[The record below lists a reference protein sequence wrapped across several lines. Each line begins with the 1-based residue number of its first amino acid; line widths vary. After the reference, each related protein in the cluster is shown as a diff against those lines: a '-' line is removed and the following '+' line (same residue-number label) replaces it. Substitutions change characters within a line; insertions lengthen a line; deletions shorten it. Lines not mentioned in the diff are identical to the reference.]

1 MSSETF
7 AAIIEGTKIKSKIND
22 LINESAI
29 KNSLICTYLAAKQ
42 EIRAIKIT
50 IIVPLENGCKLNF
63 IFKNKNEIILT
74 IIRENAVAND
84 APTIPYSG
92 IRSKFVKKVIKANMT
107 MKTVL

>member
-50 IIVPLENGCKLNF
+50 IIVPLENGCKLNL
-63 IFKNKNEIILT
+63 IFKNKNEIILQAT
-74 IIRENAVAND
+74 IEMAVAID

-92 IRSKFVKKVIKANMT
+92 IRAKLVKNVISKN
-107 MKTVL
+107 